1 VVHLAQFVGDVLVLF
16 GFAALYRSITQG
28 ASAGAD
34 AAPAYMEIVVA
45 AVAEGVYAVNQ
56 AVDRIANKSVAE
68 EPFVV
73 DHLKFEQAFGK
84 HATLLKEA
92 IGETEQWY
100 LSKHPAGDVHLT
112 A

>member
-16 GFAALYRSITQG
+16 GFVALYRSITQG

-34 AAPAYMEIVVA
+34 APAYMEIVVA

-92 IGETEQWY
+92 IGDTEQWY
-100 LSKHPAGDVHLT
+100 RSKHPAGDVHLT